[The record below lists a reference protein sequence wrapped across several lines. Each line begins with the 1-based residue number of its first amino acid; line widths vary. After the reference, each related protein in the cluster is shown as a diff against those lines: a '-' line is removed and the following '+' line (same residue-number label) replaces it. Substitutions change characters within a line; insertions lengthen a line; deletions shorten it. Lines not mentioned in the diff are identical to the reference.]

1 MPGLRPDWRGQGA
14 TNLSIRWDTLA
25 EYSCCLALQT
35 HTIRGLEHG
44 VAANLFSAAAT
55 FARSHFPSASC
66 LPEDVFQVE
75 LEAIEIL
82 GKESWD
88 LLDREEGKERG
99 RKVDIAENRVRSAST
114 EGRPSLV
121 H

>member
-1 MPGLRPDWRGQGA
+1 MPGLRPNRRGQGA
-14 TNLSIRWDTLA
+14 TNLSIQGDTST

-55 FARSHFPSASC
+55 FARSHFSFASC
-66 LPEDVFQVE
+66 LPEDVFKVE

-88 LLDREEGKERG
+88 LLECEEGKEKG
-99 RKVDIAENRVRSAST
+99 RKVDIAENRVRSVST
-114 EGRPSLV
+114 KGSPSLV